1 MMTVKPLRFAPKKI
15 LCPLD
20 LSAASRTVLS
30 WARMF
35 AETYQAKVELLHA
48 EWSEYPRYFLPSQE
62 AELEARAEQHRAA
75 LRQDLAKLVREA
87 LGLDLSSEI
96 AVLEGHPV
104 EVILARVAS
113 TKPDLIIMG
122 SHGRSGISRLRLGSV
137 AENVIRTT
145 LTPTLVARA
154 HADGRPAKISR
165 VLCPVN
171 LTEGAHQCLELSA
184 EIAGAFRAQLVVLHA
199 VEEGTF
205 DLSSKHQELCQWVP
219 AEVRNHCDLVE
230 VVRHGNGAE
239 QILLT
244 ARDRAVDLIVL
255 EAGHR
260 PFLDFTILG
269 TTAERVIRHAGSAV
283 LVLP

>member
-1 MMTVKPLRFAPKKI
+1 MIAKPPRFAPKSI

-20 LSAASRTVLS
+20 LSAASRDVLS

-35 AETYQAKVELLHA
+35 AETYQAKLELLHA
-48 EWSEYPRYFLPSQE
+48 EWSEYPPYFLPSQQ
-62 AELEARAEQHRAA
+62 AELEARAERHRAV
-75 LRQDLAKLVREA
+75 LGQELVRLAQEA
-87 LGLDLSSEI
+87 LGSDLSHEI

-113 TKPDLIIMG
+113 TKPDLIVMG

-137 AENVIRTT
+137 AENVVRTT
-145 LTPTLVARA
+145 LTPTLVGKTRA
-154 HADGRPAKISR
+154 GGQPAKISR
-165 VLCPVN
+165 LLCPVN
-171 LTEGAHQCLELSA
+171 FTEGARRCLRLSA
-184 EIAGAFRAQLVVLHA
+184 EIADAFRAQLVVLHA
-199 VEEGTF
+199 IEEGTF

-230 VVRHGNGAE
+230 VVRHGNAAE

-244 ARDRAVDLIVL
+244 ARDRGVDLIIL
-255 EAGHR
+255 EGGHR

-269 TTAERVIRHAGSAV
+269 TTADRVIRHADSAV
-283 LVLP
+283 LVV

>member
-1 MMTVKPLRFAPKKI
+1 MMTAKPVPFAPKKI

-20 LSAASRTVLS
+20 LSAASLTVLN
-30 WARMF
+30 WAGMF
-35 AETYQAKVELLHA
+35 AEIYHAKLELLHA
-48 EWSEYPRYFLPSQE
+48 EWSEYPPYFLPSQE
-62 AELEARAEQHRAA
+62 AELEARVEQHRAA
-75 LRQDLAKLVREA
+75 LREHLAKLAREA
-87 LGLDLSSEI
+87 LGPNLSPEI

-113 TKPDLIIMG
+113 TKPDLIVMG

-137 AENVIRTT
+137 AENVVRTS
-145 LTPTLVARA
+145 LMPTLVAKART
-154 HADGRPAKISR
+154 DVQPAKISR

-171 LTEGAHQCLELSA
+171 FTEGAIQGLKVSA
-184 EIAGAFRAQLVVLHA
+184 DVARAFRAQLVVLHA
-199 VEEGTF
+199 VEEGAI
-205 DLSSKHQELCQWVP
+205 DLIVKRQELCQWVP
-219 AEVRNHCDLVE
+219 AELRNDCDLVE
-230 VVRHGNGAE
+230 VIRHGNTAE

-244 ARDRAVDLIVL
+244 ARDHAVDLIIL

-269 TTAERVIRHAGSAV
+269 TTAERVIRHADSAV